1 MSTGVPKAEFEII
14 LSAAYGFY
22 DSSRLAP
29 IEGPARLETPRG
41 KLTMTRKSRIAIR
54 SFMLAGCASLAL
66 GGAAFAQNGR
76 PVHFDIPAEDLGDA
90 LNQAAQQG
98 QQEIVFDAALARG
111 KHAPAVQGDM
121 TLSQVLDALLKDT
134 GLTYRFAATGPI
146 VIEAAKGKA
155 NGTEPVAPGSAP
167 QTSESS
173 GGLAEIVVTA
183 RKRSENVEKVSVAV
197 SVVNSD
203 QIEKTH
209 SVTSADLVSVLPSVA
224 IQNGGSSANSSF
236 VIRGIGTFSFSVG
249 AEPSVSTMVDGVVL
263 ARSGM
268 AFMDLVD
275 IDHVEVLRGP
285 QGTLFGKNAS
295 AGLIQIITKDPS
307 SAPTVDFMAS
317 AIQLGE
323 YHAGFTVSAPVTDT
337 LGLRLTGSVTNDEG
351 FTRNVFNGNW
361 ENGRRGYLFRG
372 VAKWE
377 PTSDLTIRWRSDISS
392 NNTSGPILAIRSID
406 PNLPGGA
413 AQLANQLP
421 VVPSPDGNEV
431 NDAQNSITRDRAR
444 GHSLQIDWSHSDY
457 LVTSITAFREWD
469 EYENAD
475 DFPGAVNFYQI
486 SQPEDTNLHQWSE
499 ELRLTS
505 PADQFLTYVVG
516 GFFYDEK
523 NRFASNTNEDLSGV
537 VGLPLGLV
545 QYPSTTHFEDQNYA
559 AFGEATAHF
568 TDYLRL
574 VGGAR
579 YTHDRVSYDYTQGA
593 VYATPLGAAL
603 YPVVSPQPL
612 VPFLTNSASKGDTT
626 FKSALEWDVL
636 PTAMAYFSFAQG
648 YKGPAY
654 SVEALTQPA
663 ILNRLIQP
671 ETSNAY
677 ELGFKSSWFERRLIL
692 NLDGFYTKYQNFQ
705 AQTVVPVPS
714 GFAYV
719 LQNAA
724 QAHTTGIELDMVARP
739 APRLDVSAG
748 ATLLQA
754 KFDSYPNGPC
764 DTPQIEHGECS
775 ATGIKDLS
783 GGRLPFT
790 PTFKGYI
797 AADYTIPLGW
807 KQLGLVLGANYH
819 YQTNVLFDVS
829 QDPGAIQKGYGILD
843 LSGSLVEINKKY
855 SIDFFVKNVLGQ
867 HFVDAI
873 APIGSPLAP
882 GGYLQ
887 ILDKYSERRV
897 GVALRYHFE

>member
-1 MSTGVPKAEFEII
+1 M
-14 LSAAYGFY
+14 
-22 DSSRLAP
+22 
-29 IEGPARLETPRG
+29 
-41 KLTMTRKSRIAIR
+41 AIR
-54 SFMLAGCASLAL
+54 SFMLAGCAGLAL

-76 PVHFDIPAEDLGDA
+76 PVHFNIPSEDLGDA

-111 KHAPAVQGDM
+111 KRAPAIQGDM
-121 TLSQVLDALLKDT
+121 TLSQALDALLKDT

-146 VIEAAKGKA
+146 VIEAAKVKA
-155 NGTEPVAPGSAP
+155 GDAAPGPAP
-167 QTSESS
+167 GPSESIDA
-173 GGLAEIVVTA
+173 LQEVVVTA
-183 RKRSENVEKVSVAV
+183 RKRVENVEKISVAV
-197 SVVNSD
+197 NVVNSD
-203 QIEKTH
+203 QIERTH
-209 SVTSADLVSVLPSVA
+209 SITSADLVSVLPSVD
-224 IQNGGSSANSSF
+224 IQNGGSAANSSF

-295 AGLIQIITKDPS
+295 AGLIHIITKDPS
-307 SAPTVDFMAS
+307 SEPTMDFMAA
-317 AIQLGE
+317 AIERGE

-337 LGLRLTGSVTNDEG
+337 LGLRLTGSVTNDQG
-351 FTRNVFNGNW
+351 FTHNVYDDKW
-361 ENGRRGYLFRG
+361 EDGRRGYLFRG

-377 PTSDLTIRWRSDISS
+377 PTSDLTIRLRSDISS
-392 NNTSGPILAIRSID
+392 NNASGPLLVLRSVD
-406 PNLPGGA
+406 ANLPGGA
-413 AQLANQLP
+413 AVLANQLP
-421 VVPSPDGNEV
+421 VVPSTNNNEV
-431 NDAQNSITRDRAR
+431 NDGQNSITRDRAM
-444 GHSLQIDWSHSDY
+444 GHSLQVDWSHSDY

-475 DFPGAVNFYQI
+475 DFPGAVNLLQI

-505 PADQFLTYVVG
+505 PAEQFLTYVVG

-523 NRFASNTNEDLSGV
+523 TRFASNTNENLSSLI
-537 VGLPLGLV
+537 GLPLGLV
-545 QYPSTTHFEDQNYA
+545 QYPSSTHFEDRNYA

-568 TDYLRL
+568 TNYLRL

-579 YTHDRVSYDYTQGA
+579 FTHDRISYDYTQGA
-593 VYATPLGAAL
+593 VYATSFGAVI
-603 YPVVSPQPL
+603 YPEVAPEPI
-612 VPFLTNSASKGDTT
+612 VPFLANSASKGHAT

-636 PTAMAYFSFAQG
+636 PTALAYFSFAQG
-648 YKGPAY
+648 YKGPAF
-654 SVEALTQPA
+654 SLEALTQPS
-663 ILNRLIQP
+663 ILNRLVQP

-677 ELGFKSSWFERRLIL
+677 ELGLKSTWFERRLIL

-705 AQTVVPVPS
+705 AQTVLPGPIAL
-714 GFAYV
+714 AYV
-719 LQNAA
+719 LQNVA
-724 QAHTTGIELDMVARP
+724 QAHTAGVELDIAARP
-739 APRLDVSAG
+739 ASRLDISAG
-748 ATLLQA
+748 ATLMQA

-764 DTPQIEHGECS
+764 DAPELELGACS
-775 ATGIKDLS
+775 ATGIKNLT

-797 AADYTIPLGW
+797 AADYAIPLRW
-807 KQLGLVLGANYH
+807 ERLSLVLGANYH
-819 YQTNVLFDVS
+819 YQTQVLFDVS
-829 QDPGAIQKGYGILD
+829 QDPGTIQKGYGILD

-873 APIGSPLAP
+873 APIGSPVAP

-887 ILDKYSERRV
+887 ILDKYAERRV
-897 GVALRYHFE
+897 GIALRYHFE

>member
-1 MSTGVPKAEFEII
+1 
-14 LSAAYGFY
+14 
-22 DSSRLAP
+22 
-29 IEGPARLETPRG
+29 
-41 KLTMTRKSRIAIR
+41 MTRKSRIAIR

-111 KHAPAVQGDM
+111 KHAPAVRGDM

-155 NGTEPVAPGSAP
+155 NGTEPVAPGSATP
-167 QTSESS
+167 QPTESS
-173 GGLAEIVVTA
+173 DGLAQIVVTA
-183 RKRSENVEKVSVAV
+183 RKRSENVEKVSVAI

-203 QIEKTH
+203 QIERTH
-209 SVTSADLVSVLPSVA
+209 SVTSADLVSILPSVEV
-224 IQNGGSSANSSF
+224 QNGGSAANSSF

-295 AGLIQIITKDPS
+295 AGLIQIITRDPS
-307 SAPTVDFMAS
+307 STPTMDFMAS
-317 AIQLGE
+317 AIQMGE

-337 LGLRLTGSVTNDEG
+337 LGLRLTASVTNDEG
-351 FTRNVFNGNW
+351 FTRNVFNGDW
-361 ENGRRGYLFRG
+361 ENGRKGYLFRG

-377 PTSDLTIRWRSDISS
+377 PTSDLTIRLRSDISS
-392 NNTSGPILAIRSID
+392 NNSSGPVLALRSVD
-406 PNLPGGA
+406 ASLPGGA

-431 NDAQNSITRDRAR
+431 NNSQNSITRDRAM

-469 EYENAD
+469 EYESAD

-523 NRFASNTNEDLSGV
+523 NRFASSTNEDLSSV

-545 QYPSTTHFEDQNYA
+545 QYPSTIHFEDQNYA

-568 TDYLRL
+568 TNYLRL

-579 YTHDRVSYDYTQGA
+579 YTHDRVSYDYTQRA
-593 VYATPLGAAL
+593 IYATPFGAEI
-603 YPVVSPQPL
+603 YPAVSPVPI
-612 VPFLTNSASKGDTT
+612 VPFLSNSASKGHASL
-626 FKSALEWDVL
+626 KSALEWDVL

-654 SVEALTQPA
+654 SLEAETQPE

-677 ELGFKSSWFERRLIL
+677 ELGLKSSWFERRLIL
-692 NLDGFYTKYQNFQ
+692 NLDGFYTRYQNFQ
-705 AQTVVPVPS
+705 AQTVIPGPVAL
-714 GFAYV
+714 AYA
-719 LQNAA
+719 LQNVAK
-724 QAHTTGIELDMVARP
+724 AHTAGVELDIMARP
-739 APRLDVSAG
+739 ASRLGVSAG
-748 ATLLQA
+748 ATLMQA

-764 DTPQIEHGECS
+764 DAPQIELGECS
-775 ATGIKDLS
+775 PSGVKNLS
-783 GGRLPFT
+783 GGQLPFT

-807 KQLGLVLGANYH
+807 EQHSLVLGANYH
-819 YQTNVLFDVS
+819 YQTKVLFDVS
-829 QDPGAIQKGYGILD
+829 QDPGEIQKGYGILD
-843 LSGSLVEINKKY
+843 LSGTLVEINKKY

-867 HFVDAI
+867 HFVDEI
-873 APIGSPLAP
+873 FPIGSPVAP

-887 ILDKYSERRV
+887 ILDKYAERRF